1 VILQGHLSFPVDRD
15 FTRWAVLQVLD
26 GGAQPLQVG
35 QTQLRPDGDF
45 ELRRSSPGKHRV
57 EVWLD
62 RFTRIR
68 ADLDLELGTNAWRPT
83 LEPATLVVPRERRLG
98 SDGRQRSCLRIEIE
112 RGSSWRAV
120 ATITGATQ
128 EVLTLPAGK
137 GRWFD
142 VATSGSFPTDDALWE
157 LVGAFELEPGST
169 VTLSSP

>member
-1 VILQGHLSFPVDRD
+1 MARSLH
-15 FTRWAVLQVLD
+15 
-26 GGAQPLQVG
+26 PL
-35 QTQLRPDGDF
+35 
-45 ELRRSSPGKHRV
+45 
-57 EVWLD
+57 
-62 RFTRIR
+62 R

-120 ATITGATQ
+120 ATITGAAQ